1 MPGKD
6 GVLAAVAGE
15 VAVAEV
21 LAVGVGNGAVGPTP
35 TPCPPLSTT
44 IRKVPISAA
53 AARTVKAIQSR
64 RGCADGVRLNIA
76 GRQTSVDAGAS
87 TTGITVDAGAETSL
101 PRSLN
106 QPTK

>member
-1 MPGKD
+1 MPGSD
-6 GVLAAVAGE
+6 RVLAAVAGE
-15 VAVAEV
+15 VAEAEV
-21 LAVGVGNGAVGPTP
+21 LAVGNGNWAAGLTP
-35 TPCPPLSTT
+35 TPCPPLHT
-44 IRKVPISAA
+44 IMRKVRTSAA
-53 AARTVKAIQSR
+53 TTRTDNTIQSR

-106 QPTK
+106 QPTR